1 MHNIVEK
8 LSIYV
13 LVFVVSIFFGTK
25 HSFCICN
32 VKTINFVH
40 QKCMWKLNN
49 DIKCVSLTP
58 AVMNSA
64 H

>member
-8 LSIYV
+8 LSINV

-32 VKTINFVH
+32 VKTIHFGSSKMYVE
-40 QKCMWKLNN
+40 
-49 DIKCVSLTP
+49 IE
-58 AVMNSA
+58 
-64 H
+64 